1 MHTLYPHCPDFFG
14 EKKKYWFLSW
24 ERVRVKLKFVFVAV
38 APEMKPSTFPR
49 GPWLQG
55 PSLESELGE
64 CVGSDQFL
72 EDE

>member
-1 MHTLYPHCPDFFG
+1 MHLTLYQFVPKV
-14 EKKKYWFLSW
+14 EWLILLSW

-38 APEMKPSTFPR
+38 APEMKPSTFPG
-49 GPWLQG
+49 GPWLWG
-55 PSLESELGE
+55 PCLGSKLGE

>member
-1 MHTLYPHCPDFFG
+1 M
-14 EKKKYWFLSW
+14 
-24 ERVRVKLKFVFVAV
+24 FVAV

-49 GPWLQG
+49 GPWLRG

-64 CVGSDQFL
+64 CVGSDQLL